1 MERSSSTR
9 EFPDYSVCL
18 DALDWQVQSRSA
30 FSLVECTRAFFTR
43 FGMALG
49 MNQTNSSNE
58 VHLLKR
64 ALRHRG
70 YLGALS
76 SSYLVMA
83 ASILVQIAFVPMYLE
98 TFGKYQFGV
107 LMVLLSLVNFAVIG
121 IAWLS
126 GGALRLLSE
135 CAGLGDEKAFRR
147 AFGLIKTIYV
157 GYGVGLALLLGS
169 FAVSFDQMLF
179 SGGAEIDT
187 LAGRET
193 LFLTGIYLIVFYAA
207 GIDRLALTARK
218 RQGAAN
224 MAQLAGIV
232 AYAAGVWPWLLV
244 DGGMPGVMVFQ
255 IIGALV
261 SIFIS
266 RRLLNGEL
274 PGLKMHIPSRR
285 DAALLRPLGGRTG
298 AGFFLH
304 GALVL
309 ALLAD
314 TALVGWLGGAKA
326 AAEFFLV
333 WKIAE
338 VLVQLIW
345 KLPEPLAPY
354 FVQMDVRGEHTT
366 MTHIARL
373 GYVLVGLASLLAGVL
388 YGLFG
393 SALVAL
399 WVGPD
404 RVPDDPL
411 GYALAGGAIFW
422 LGISRLPVVLASA
435 RIALRQLNWAGGIE
449 LLGKLAITLFL
460 FPRLGYVA
468 VLLGINLVHGLGV
481 SLLYFRLLRQTAT
494 VPAKQAGA

>member
-1 MERSSSTR
+1 
-9 EFPDYSVCL
+9 
-18 DALDWQVQSRSA
+18 
-30 FSLVECTRAFFTR
+30 
-43 FGMALG
+43 
-49 MNQTNSSNE
+49 MNQTNPSTG

-70 YLGALS
+70 YMGALS
-76 SSYLVMA
+76 SGYLVMA
-83 ASILVQIAFVPMYLE
+83 ASILVQIAFVPLYLE

-107 LMVLLSLVNFAVIG
+107 LMVLLSFVNFAVIG

-126 GGALRLLSE
+126 GGALRLLGE
-135 CAGLGDEKAFRR
+135 CAGREDEEAFHR

-157 GYGVGLALLLGS
+157 GYGIGLALLLGIV
-169 FAVSFDQMLF
+169 AVSFDQVLF
-179 SGGAEIDT
+179 SGGTEVDIHA
-187 LAGRET
+187 ARET
-193 LFLTGIYLIVFYAA
+193 LLLTGIYMVVFYAA

-224 MAQLAGIV
+224 TAQLAGVV
-232 AYAAGVWPWLLV
+232 AFAAGVTPWLLS
-244 DGGMPGVMVFQ
+244 GGSMPGVMAFQ
-255 IIGALV
+255 IVGALV

-266 RRLLNGEL
+266 RRLLNSDM
-274 PGLKMHIPSRR
+274 PGLKMHVPSRR
-285 DAALLRPLGGRTG
+285 DADLFRQLGGRTG

-354 FVQMDVRGEHTT
+354 FVQMDVRGEHTEIT
-366 MTHIARL
+366 RIARL
-373 GYVLVGLASLLAGVL
+373 GYVLVGMVSLLVGVL

-393 SALVAL
+393 PVLVAL
-399 WVGPD
+399 WVGSDSAPAN
-404 RVPDDPL
+404 PL

-422 LGISRLPVVLASA
+422 LGISRLPVVLAGA
-435 RIALRQLNWAGGIE
+435 RIALRQLNWASGIE
-449 LLGKLAITLFL
+449 LLGKLAITLLL

-481 SLLYFRLLRQTAT
+481 SLLYFRLLRRTLT
-494 VPAKQAGA
+494 VPANQACG